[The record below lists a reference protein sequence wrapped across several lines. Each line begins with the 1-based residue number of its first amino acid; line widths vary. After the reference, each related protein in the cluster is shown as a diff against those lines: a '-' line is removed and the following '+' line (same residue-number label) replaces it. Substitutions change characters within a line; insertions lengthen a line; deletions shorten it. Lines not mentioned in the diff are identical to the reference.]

1 MDWLKE
7 KSQSIFI
14 ILLDYAAL
22 PLRRENPPGV
32 SLRRYA
38 RTRVAVRGRVLG
50 APRCEWQCNPHCH
63 SGVNVPGR
71 YARRRV
77 AVRDRGPGTLG
88 GEWQCETRVRA
99 RSRASG
105 SAGETATRART
116 CRDGTLKGEWQCY
129 IHRSYWFSSPSTS
142 CLKNVRFLL
151 KFSVSA
157 RIFFPRAFAIALMTA
172 SKL

>member
-1 MDWLKE
+1 M
-7 KSQSIFI
+7 
-14 ILLDYAAL
+14 
-22 PLRRENPPGV
+22 
-32 SLRRYA
+32 
-38 RTRVAVRGRVLG
+38 RGWGLG
-50 APRCEWQCNPHCH
+50 TLGGEWQCVRDCH
-63 SGVNVPGR
+63 SSVNVPGR

-77 AVRDRGPGTLG
+77 AVQGWGLGTPG
-88 GEWQCETRVRA
+88 GEWQCGRDCHSGVNVLGWYARGRVA
-99 RSRASG
+99 VKG
-105 SAGETATRART
+105 WGL
-116 CRDGTLKGEWQCY
+116 GTLSGEWQCNPHCHSDVNVLVGTFRGEWQCY